1 MSYFHPIT
9 GFPPDVLHD
18 LFEGIV
24 PEELAVCLQALIA
37 KGFITHKELN
47 SYIKTF
53 PYQDSDK
60 VNKPKIIAK

>member
-1 MSYFHPIT
+1 M
-9 GFPPDVLHD
+9 LHD